1 MKMPKLHTQIVIALI
16 LGAVFGSIFNVNPK
30 KLDIIYQEGKDAVHT
45 TIYNWEKLIF
55 VKDSVELASY
65 NSEQQ
70 LEILAFAKLL
80 KKEKKNYSLQ
90 IENFYYE
97 EKSDL
102 IKNILIQNVKSV
114 QKEQTTATSIKFIG
128 DIFIRLLMMI
138 AIPLILS
145 SLIVGA
151 ASLGNINKFAR
162 IGGKTIAFYLI
173 TTAIAIT
180 IGLAVA
186 NIIEPGNR
194 MDQGT
199 KDKLLGVYQS
209 DITDK
214 IETAIEYNIINE
226 IVNIVPRNP
235 IDAMSSGNMLQIV
248 FFALMIGIALTLI
261 QKEKSDIVVNFFDGL
276 SDTMIKLVE
285 MIMVIAPFGVFA
297 LISATVGEFGFNI
310 LQTLLW
316 YSIAVIL
323 GLLLHTLITYSII
336 VKSFSKIKVIQFFKA
351 IRRAHA
357 IAFSTSS
364 SAATLPVTMDVCNN
378 NLGVKKSISSFVLP
392 LGATINMDGTALYQ
406 GVAAVFIGQVF
417 GFDLT
422 LGQQLTIVFT
432 AVLASIGTAPVPGV
446 GLIML
451 VIILKSV
458 GIPEEGV
465 ALILGV
471 DRILDM
477 CRTITNITGDAAV
490 TVAVAT
496 SENEITEIHLEN
508 A

>member
-16 LGAVFGSIFNVNPK
+16 LGAVFGSIFNVNSK
-30 KLDIIYQEGKDAVHT
+30 KLDIVSQKNRDAVYT
-45 TIYNWEKLIF
+45 SVFNWEKLTF
-55 VKDSVELASY
+55 LKDTVVISSY
-65 NSEQQ
+65 DSEQQ
-70 LEILAFAKLL
+70 LEILALSKKL
-80 KKEKKNYSLQ
+80 KKEKQNYSIK

-97 EKSDL
+97 ESGQLINNIVINNIKS
-102 IKNILIQNVKSV
+102 I
-114 QKEQTTATSIKFIG
+114 QKEQTVATWIKFVG

-162 IGGKTIAFYLI
+162 IGGKTIAFYI
-173 TTAIAIT
+173 TSTAVAIT
-180 IGLAVA
+180 IGLLVA
-186 NIIEPGNR
+186 NILEPGNR
-194 MDQGT
+194 MDQNT
-199 KDKLLGVYQS
+199 KDKLLSVYQG

-214 IETAIEYNIINE
+214 IETAIDYNIINE

-261 QKEKSDIVVNFFDGL
+261 QKEKSEIVINFFDGL

-310 LQTLLW
+310 LHTLLW

-323 GLLLHTLITYSII
+323 GLLIHTVVTYSVI
-336 VKSFSKIKVIQFFKA
+336 VKTFSKVKIIDFFKA

-378 NLGVKKSISSFVLP
+378 TLGVKKSISSFTLP

-422 LGQQLTIVFT
+422 IGQQLTIVFT
-432 AVLASIGTAPVPGV
+432 AILASIGTAPVPGV

-471 DRILDM
+471 DRVLDM

-490 TVAVAT
+490 TVAVAS
-496 SENEITEIHLEN
+496 SENEITEMHLEN